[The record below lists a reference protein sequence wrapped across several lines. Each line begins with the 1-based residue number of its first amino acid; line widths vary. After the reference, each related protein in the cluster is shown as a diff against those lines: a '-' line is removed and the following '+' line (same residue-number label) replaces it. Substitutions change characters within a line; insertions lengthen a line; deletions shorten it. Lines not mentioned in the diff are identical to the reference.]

1 MPIKQV
7 ELEERKNKMNKEMKK
22 ELEMLRRNC
31 DNFKK
36 EIVRLSNEAAEEIDK
51 FGKKIF
57 KQAIE
62 AEAKYGQE
70 YYSFDEFGTIVKKK
84 MVYDAIDRA
93 RLSMN
98 IVFWT
103 EEVAEFERKKRTI
116 KEELERYARKHNREG
131 SEEFGHSD
139 RKFCVAYDEQKEKI
153 VIVQA
158 YPIVCES
165 TTYFTS
171 WNEACNAIEEIGR
184 DKIKK
189 YLFGIKDKEKTEC

>member
-1 MPIKQV
+1 
-7 ELEERKNKMNKEMKK
+7 MNKEMQK
-22 ELEMLRRNC
+22 ELEMLHRNYG
-31 DNFKK
+31 NLKK

-103 EEVAEFERKKRTI
+103 EQVAEFERKKRTI
-116 KEELERYARKHNREG
+116 KEELERYARNHNRES

-171 WNEACNAIEEIGR
+171 WNEACNAIEEIGKDR
-184 DKIKK
+184 IKR

>member
-1 MPIKQV
+1 
-7 ELEERKNKMNKEMKK
+7 MNKEMQK
-22 ELEMLRRNC
+22 ELEMLHRNYG
-31 DNFKK
+31 NLKK

-103 EEVAEFERKKRTI
+103 SKLQNLNVK
-116 KEELERYARKHNREG
+116 N
-131 SEEFGHSD
+131 
-139 RKFCVAYDEQKEKI
+139 EQ
-153 VIVQA
+153 
-158 YPIVCES
+158 
-165 TTYFTS
+165 
-171 WNEACNAIEEIGR
+171 
-184 DKIKK
+184 
-189 YLFGIKDKEKTEC
+189 